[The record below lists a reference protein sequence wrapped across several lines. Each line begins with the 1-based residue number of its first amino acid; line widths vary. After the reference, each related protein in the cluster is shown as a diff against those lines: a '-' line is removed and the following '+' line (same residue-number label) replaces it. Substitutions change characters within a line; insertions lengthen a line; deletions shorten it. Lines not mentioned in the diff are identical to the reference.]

1 MPHARLAGTVAAAA
15 LLACGPFSFAQP
27 TSPVC
32 LLALEDERV
41 ELEDARLEVELER
54 SKFAA
59 YLKVFEMI
67 DRLWEENAVE
77 RMVYVKSKY
86 DRDSAELAFEQAD
99 LILARQSALIDAY
112 TLACDAGD
120 SRPNSE
126 ERSRK
131 IEEAHRRYLK
141 ANCDAQ
147 SKAIEVAEVNLAFN
161 REWLAS
167 IRDLREGA
175 VATRTM
181 VILAELDVE
190 REEKHLADAKR
201 RVEVCKR

>member
-1 MPHARLAGTVAAAA
+1 MPHARLAGIATAAA
-15 LLACGPFSFAQP
+15 LFACGSLSFAQP
-27 TSPVC
+27 VSPVC
-32 LLALEDERV
+32 LLALEDEKI
-41 ELEDARLEVELER
+41 ELEDARLVVELER
-54 SKFAA
+54 ANFAA
-59 YLKVFEMI
+59 YLKIFEMI
-67 DRLWEENAVE
+67 DRLWEADAIE

-86 DRDSAELAFEQAD
+86 DRDAAELAFEQAD

-120 SRPNSE
+120 SQPDSE
-126 ERSRK
+126 ERTRK
-131 IEEAHRRYLK
+131 IDEAHRRYLK

-147 SKAIEVAEVNLAFN
+147 AKAVEVAEVNLAFDK
-161 REWLAS
+161 EWLAS

-190 REEKHLADAKR
+190 REEKRLADAKR
-201 RVEVCKR
+201 RVEACR